1 MKVQRW
7 AEMTHPF
14 LFIERVTKCGYSME
28 EAARLAESTSI
39 LLNVSEFQSI
49 DEATSALTST
59 MQAFGYTA
67 NQSME
72 VVDVLNEVGKLVA
85 RR

>member
-1 MKVQRW
+1 
-7 AEMTHPF
+7 
-14 LFIERVTKCGYSME
+14 ME
-28 EAARLAESTSI
+28 EATKLAETTSI

-67 NQSME
+67 EQSMD
-72 VVDVLNEVGKLVA
+72 VVDVLNEVGALVA
-85 RR
+85 RG